1 MMFQIIAVVARR
13 MVNPPISSTGRCISQ
28 AVVGARIAVAI
39 PSNKTAWKMRS
50 GSFLR

>member
-1 MMFQIIAVVARR
+1 MMFQTIAVVARII
-13 MVNPPISSTGRCISQ
+13 VNAPISRIGRCISQ

-39 PSNKTAWKMRS
+39 PSKQTAWKMRS